1 MALRHSGLLLSNI
14 FMCIAASI
22 ADPSA
27 DVFKKPPGG
36 GYGNFALNAVY
47 HADDDIEFEWL
58 QGYGTIDLLLRRV
71 DLTNLSLPMDQWV
84 LKSAATVNNFTW
96 SSAGREGYLNDPE
109 YSLDTVFV
117 ASLSFVGANTTMMRT
132 ASHYFN
138 VTRKVSSQIS
148 ATPTVTNSPVIGL
161 SKNAIAGISA
171 VSAAVLISA
180 IMCIAV
186 LVLRKRSRRRNVR
199 SRALT
204 QMSSRQSERRPPMS
218 KVEVFEKSGS
228 GSCASDASWEQN
240 HAQLGG
246 QPVVIAELPGSF
258 PFLSELPTFWGS
270 RRSGDSWDPFV
281 DEMLDV
287 VPRSAAQ
294 HDRDECSGDGDG
306 KEVKESEAAAQD
318 MVLPTT
324 PPPEYSICSS
334 NSLEPFTGRFLESEQ
349 AVEEHVKSTVEESRT
364 EETHGR

>member
-148 ATPTVTNSPVIGL
+148 ATPTVTNSPTVSDSPVKGF
-161 SKNAIAGISA
+161 SKTAIASISA

-180 IMCIAV
+180 IVCIAV
-186 LVLRKRSRRRNVR
+186 LILRTDFS
-199 SRALT
+199 T
-204 QMSSRQSERRPPMS
+204 SST
-218 KVEVFEKSGS
+218 
-228 GSCASDASWEQN
+228 D
-240 HAQLGG
+240 
-246 QPVVIAELPGSF
+246 
-258 PFLSELPTFWGS
+258 
-270 RRSGDSWDPFV
+270 
-281 DEMLDV
+281 
-287 VPRSAAQ
+287 
-294 HDRDECSGDGDG
+294 
-306 KEVKESEAAAQD
+306 
-318 MVLPTT
+318 
-324 PPPEYSICSS
+324 
-334 NSLEPFTGRFLESEQ
+334 
-349 AVEEHVKSTVEESRT
+349 
-364 EETHGR
+364 